1 MSSPQKK
8 TGTGQVHNNKAPF
21 GPPAPIKQEGKQS
34 GEGAC
39 TGLATEDKGT
49 GGSRG
54 QGSC

>member
-8 TGTGQVHNNKAPF
+8 TGTGQVHDNKAPY

-39 TGLATEDKGT
+39 TGLDTESKGT
-49 GGSRG
+49 GGQRG